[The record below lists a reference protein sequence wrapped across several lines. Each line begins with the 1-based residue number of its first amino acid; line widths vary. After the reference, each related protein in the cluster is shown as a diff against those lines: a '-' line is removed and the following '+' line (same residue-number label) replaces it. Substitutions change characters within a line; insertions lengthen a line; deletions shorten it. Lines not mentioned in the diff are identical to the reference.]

1 MSAWKRQTTVTK
13 IMAFVRTYLEI
24 TLVLVKLDIQEMV
37 SAVMVMTFHFHLS
50 LVASD
55 SLMFLI
61 LDIDECED
69 GLDNCDSL
77 NGECNNTDGSF
88 ECYCRDGYLFN
99 GTYCESMC

>member
-1 MSAWKRQTTVTK
+1 
-13 IMAFVRTYLEI
+13 
-24 TLVLVKLDIQEMV
+24 
-37 SAVMVMTFHFHLS
+37 
-50 LVASD
+50 
-55 SLMFLI
+55 MFLI

-99 GTYCESMC
+99 GTYCESTY